1 MVEDDKQQ
9 NNVLRVIANGMIK
22 VEVNLDSFDFQTLDN
37 LNNHIK
43 SNVQDLTD
51 VIYDIKLRFM
61 DLLGLQQRID
71 KSIKDN
77 LPTEETFSYLELVSH
92 LRGENIFAMLLYIDY
107 IYDGSI
113 DLYKKYKASYQG
125 YFQDKANIY
134 SKNFV
139 DFNGHIFK
147 IDPPKK
153 GERKYRILED
163 DTIVVD
169 DVTLYRIEAIRS
181 FSNVPRGTLGGYI
194 QAEKNLSHEG
204 NCWIYNDAKAMDNS
218 KVMKNGKMYNLSCI
232 KDNARL
238 LGNSKMYNNSIM
250 KDFAVIKGEVYL
262 YDNTKVSNNAKL
274 SGLLDCNNNTKICGN
289 AIIVGE
295 EGSYIGDDSLI
306 GGNVKLSGYIS
317 YPDGIILT

>member
-1 MVEDDKQQ
+1 MEDKKQCH
-9 NNVLRVIANGMIK
+9 NTLKVITCGETPL
-22 VEVNLDSFDFQTLDN
+22 EVNLDNFDFQTLDSFIG
-37 LNNHIK
+37 HIK
-43 SNVQDLTD
+43 SNIQDISSLHY
-51 VIYDIKLRFM
+51 VLKLHSIDIL
-61 DLLGLQQRID
+61 DLQNRID

-77 LPTEETFSYLELVSH
+77 LPTEETIAYLELVSH
-92 LRGENIFAMLLYIDY
+92 LRSENIFAMLLYIDY

-125 YFQDKANIY
+125 YFEDKAEIY
-134 SKNFV
+134 NEEFV

-204 NCWIYNDAKAMDNS
+204 NCWIYNDAMALGNS

-238 LGNSKMYNNSIM
+238 LGNSKMHDKSMM
-250 KDFAVIKGEVYL
+250 KDFAVVKGEVYL
-262 YDNTKVSNNAKL
+262 YDNTKVINNAKVF
-274 SGLLDCNNNTKICGN
+274 GLLDCNNNTKICGN

-317 YPDGIILT
+317 YPDGIILTE